1 MIADRAGSQQEIIL
15 DLGIK
20 DANSVLDIGCGNG
33 EKTFFVSQ
41 HVKRVIGIDPDE
53 DMIKAAQTAFVRR
66 NLVFQAGRGESMG
79 FPSSSFDA
87 VLLNESLHHI
97 PVEKQAEALRESCRV
112 LEPEGRILITEPLYG
127 GGSFEEILKFYND
140 EGEQRRCAIQAIEA
154 SANTG
159 FTIALKKE
167 IHIEYSC
174 KGFDDLYQNDINSKT
189 YTHWN
194 ERNRQDVIDILERC
208 DKTPDGDF
216 IIDYFAS
223 VWLLIKK

>member
-1 MIADRAGSQQEIIL
+1 MIADRTGSQREIISG
-15 DLGIK
+15 LGIK
-20 DANSVLDIGCGNG
+20 NGDSVLDAGCGDG

-79 FPSSSFDA
+79 FPALSFDA
-87 VLLNESLHHI
+87 VLFNESLHHI
-97 PVEKQAEALRESCRV
+97 PVGKQSDALRESCRV
-112 LEPEGRILITEPLYG
+112 LKPEGRLLITEPLYG
-127 GGSFEEILKFYND
+127 RGSFEEILKFYND
-140 EGEQRRCAIQAIEA
+140 EGEPRRCATEAIEDQ
-154 SANTG
+154 ANTG

-167 IHIEYSC
+167 IHIEYLC
-174 KGFDDLYQNDINSKT
+174 KGFGDLYQNDINFKT